1 MQEDCEVLWLR
12 TSVLQRYIR
21 NCETR
26 NEPEKFR
33 DFRETGLR
41 LRLCYPN
48 LKFISNSSRRPET
61 DDVYVSAKQVRR
73 YGLPDISDT
82 ESSEEDEDQP
92 EGDDSDDEDDVS
104 NTGSTSRSW
113 CAIS

>member
-1 MQEDCEVLWLR
+1 MKLVVKE
-12 TSVLQRYIR
+12 IR
-21 NCETR
+21 AELVGVKTR
-26 NEPEKFR
+26 VKVF
-33 DFRETGLR
+33 
-41 LRLCYPN
+41 
-48 LKFISNSSRRPET
+48 
-61 DDVYVSAKQVRR
+61 VSAKHVRR

-92 EGDDSDDEDDVS
+92 EGDDSDDEDNVS